1 MLKKCVG
8 EDYWLKKIMLGLYW
22 IKDDLHHYRKWL
34 ECVRN
39 VTKHPVWNNE
49 NQWYLIF
56 PGCFACYLHGQWQS
70 FVIELFIPL
79 RHVKRARNSR
89 VRQFSNVNT
98 SLKNELVMYLWTI
111 EKCNLIKMLYTC
123 YFQHRVTHRRG
134 FFGVGAYRSS
144 DSTANMQNPKC
155 PNI

>member
-1 MLKKCVG
+1 M
-8 EDYWLKKIMLGLYW
+8 
-22 IKDDLHHYRKWL
+22 

-89 VRQFSNVNT
+89 VGQFLNVNT

-111 EKCNLIKMLYTC
+111 EKCNLIKCYT
-123 YFQHRVTHRRG
+123 RVTFSTESHIDVG
-134 FFGVGAYRSS
+134 FLGWAHILRPIALQTCKTLSVLISKFELALFDKAIKY
-144 DSTANMQNPKC
+144 Q
-155 PNI
+155 